1 MLLEAAWDYDF
12 EARGNIVDMHIH
24 RLRKKID
31 EGFSY
36 PLIRTVPGAG
46 YMIREPDVTT
56 EPPDQGAD

>member
-1 MLLEAAWDYDF
+1 MLLEAAWGYDF

-24 RLRKKID
+24 RLRKKVD

-46 YMIREPDVTT
+46 YMIRAPDDTRTKPVQG
-56 EPPDQGAD
+56 PD